1 MPENVEEP
9 TSTPAETSSA
19 HEDTPPIRKRTEA
32 LRDLVMRQTD
42 YSADEA
48 TRKLSE
54 HSNDIMAILR
64 EYMGAPADVDQP
76 KTTTNQVLYKEMRG
90 LMDNAATTHRR
101 KKELEEQKQ
110 QYQDMMLRH
119 RAIAIQNLKARIDV
133 SNNSTVATDM
143 SDNSVATDMGDNS
156 VATDVS
162 NN

>member
-9 TSTPAETSSA
+9 TSTPAETPSA
-19 HEDTPPIRKRTEA
+19 HEDTSPISKRTEA

-64 EYMGAPADVDQP
+64 EYMGAPSEVEQP
-76 KTTTNQVLYKEMRG
+76 KTTTNQVLYREMRG

-110 QYQDMMLRH
+110 QYQEMLRH
-119 RAIAIQNLKARIDV
+119 RAIAIQNLKTRIDA
-133 SNNSTVATDM
+133 SNNSTVATDT
-143 SDNSVATDMGDNS
+143 SDNS

-162 NN
+162 ND